1 VKFSVKS
8 WAAWSPG
15 LETPSD
21 WERWASNP
29 CALAGEG
36 NPDVGFI
43 PPMLRRRCSPL
54 TKVMLVSAMAACP
67 EELQSKVPSVFAS
80 RHGAIHLAVKI
91 IDTIYA
97 GQTVSPMQFSHSVH
111 NASAAQFSLATG
123 NRSAS
128 SSIAAGTN
136 TFVSGLVEAAL
147 FLHRYPDSPVL
158 LVIGDEPVPPLFREI
173 VDEVDAVYSLA
184 LLLEREGDASFAC
197 ELGGEGKPLAN
208 KWPQAAEFLRWWLSG
223 EKELCLGE
231 NERSARITR
240 G

>member
-1 VKFSVKS
+1 MKFSVKS

-29 CALAGEG
+29 SALAGEG
-36 NPDVGFI
+36 SPDVAFI

-67 EELQSKVPSVFAS
+67 EELRATVPSVFAS

-91 IDTIYA
+91 IDTIYK

-123 NRSAS
+123 NRSPS

-136 TFVSGLVEAAL
+136 TFVSGLVESSL
-147 FLHRYPDSPVL
+147 FLHRHPESPVL
-158 LVIGDEPVPPLFREI
+158 LVIADEPVPPLFREI
-173 VDEVDAVYSLA
+173 VDEVEAVYSLA
-184 LLLEREGDASFAC
+184 LLLESDGDSRFAC
-197 ELGGEGKPLAN
+197 ELGGTGASIQT
-208 KWPQAAEFLRWWLSG
+208 KWPQATEFLRWWLSG
-223 EKELCLGE
+223 ETELCLGE
-231 NERSARITR
+231 EGRSARFTR